1 MIRNETSSKNSH
13 IKSYSKYRAR
23 FASHPWH
30 INENDKEWEFMLNF
44 LMNTVVPC
52 PDNFDKL
59 PARRKRIKQSVLIVN
74 ADLSQIFIS
83 IQKFI
88 LRIPSKWYIRGKSY
102 FGLLITFVLVFI
114 SYNPFQNKIL
124 SCLSFIIQFTF
135 NIVLCYD
142 ATRGFYPLKYANVYS
157 CVCKNNK

>member
-1 MIRNETSSKNSH
+1 MIKRWFTKVFYTFHLYDKVWGFYEKKFH
-13 IKSYSKYRAR
+13 IKSYSEYTAR

-59 PARRKRIKQSVLIVN
+59 PARRKRIKHSVLIVN
-74 ADLSQIFIS
+74 ADLSQIFIL

-88 LRIPSKWYIRGKSY
+88 KRIPSKWYIRGKSY
-102 FGLLITFVLVFI
+102 WTSPFSIEWYYVLH
-114 SYNPFQNKIL
+114 SY
-124 SCLSFIIQFTF
+124 
-135 NIVLCYD
+135 
-142 ATRGFYPLKYANVYS
+142 
-157 CVCKNNK
+157 

>member
-1 MIRNETSSKNSH
+1 MYIGRSKDNLQKCFLHFISMIRNETSSKNSH

-59 PARRKRIKQSVLIVN
+59 PARRKRIKQSVFIDN
-74 ADLSQIFIS
+74 ADL
-83 IQKFI
+83 
-88 LRIPSKWYIRGKSY
+88 P
-102 FGLLITFVLVFI
+102 
-114 SYNPFQNKIL
+114 
-124 SCLSFIIQFTF
+124 
-135 NIVLCYD
+135 
-142 ATRGFYPLKYANVYS
+142 
-157 CVCKNNK
+157 